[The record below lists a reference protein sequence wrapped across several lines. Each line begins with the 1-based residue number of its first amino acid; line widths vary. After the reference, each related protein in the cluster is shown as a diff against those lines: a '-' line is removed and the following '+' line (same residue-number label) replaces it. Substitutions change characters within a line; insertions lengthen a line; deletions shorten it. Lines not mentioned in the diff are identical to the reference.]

1 MVNTSAPSP
10 PGSSCWGRVRIL
22 GMLRCWHTPLPRAA
36 VLYTVESMTFSDA
49 AATPSAPDSA
59 LAPPVAKTVPV
70 ERTHHG
76 DTFVDN
82 YEWLREKENPEVVA
96 HLNAEQAYT
105 DAVTAGQEQLR
116 QDIFSEIKSRTQET
130 DLSVP
135 SRKDGWWYY
144 ARMVEGQAYGIQCRV
159 AAGSDGTL
167 ADWTPPLVEPGV
179 DVPGEQ
185 ILLDGNV
192 EAEGQPFFAL
202 GGAAVTRDGKL
213 YAYAVDNAG
222 DELFT
227 VRIKDLS
234 TGELLPDIIENA
246 FYGVTFS
253 PDGTTLFYMVADDSW
268 RPYQVKTHVLGTPVD
283 TDEVLY
289 QEDDVAMWTG
299 FGLSADRRHLMIS
312 IGCSEFSETRLL
324 DFAAPE
330 KGLQLLIPRS
340 AGILYDAEPFL
351 LDGVEKVLL
360 THDRDAVNSMIS
372 LVDAAEFSKPV
383 AEQQWATVVPHDD
396 SVRVNGA
403 TVTATHMVVSLR
415 KDTIERI
422 QVTVLEGLGTA
433 GQGAAVEPVF
443 DEELYTAAMG
453 GSEFESPVIRLVYSS
468 DFTPPRVYDYV
479 LPVGDDGGE
488 LLLRKETPV
497 LGGYRSEDYIAE
509 REWATAA
516 DGTQVPLSVLR
527 RADLPRDGANAGVV
541 YGYGSYEVSMDP
553 GFGVPR
559 LSLLDRGVVFVIA
572 HVRGG
577 GEMGRHWYEEGKKLT
592 KKNTFNDFVAATD
605 WLAQSGWVDPAR
617 IAAMGGSAGGLLMGA
632 VANLA
637 PEKYAAVVA
646 QVPFVDAL
654 TTILDPELPLSALE
668 WEEWGNPITDPEVY
682 KYMKEYTPY
691 ENVRAV
697 AYPKIAAVTSFNDT
711 RVLYV
716 EPAKWVQELR
726 AKSTGSAPIV
736 MKIEMDGG
744 HGGAS
749 GRYEGWK
756 TRAWDY
762 AFLADA
768 IGATELR

>member
-1 MVNTSAPSP
+1 MTNSQPKAP
-10 PGSSCWGRVRIL
+10 I
-22 GMLRCWHTPLPRAA
+22 
-36 VLYTVESMTFSDA
+36 
-49 AATPSAPDSA
+49 
-59 LAPPVAKTVPV
+59 AKQVPT

-105 DAVTAGQEQLR
+105 DEVTADQEALR
-116 QDIFSEIKSRTQET
+116 QAIFDEIKSRTQET

-144 ARMVEGQAYGIQCRV
+144 SRMEEGKSYSIQCRV
-159 AAGSDGTL
+159 RATGDGS
-167 ADWTPPLVEPGV
+167 AIEDWTPPVIEAGVAVE
-179 DVPGEQ
+179 GEE
-185 ILLDGNV
+185 ILLDGNL
-192 EAEGQPFFAL
+192 EAEGKPFFSL
-202 GGAAVTRDGKL
+202 GGAAVTTDGNF
-213 YAYAVDNAG
+213 YAYSADYAG

-227 VRIKDLS
+227 IRVKDLR
-234 TGELLPDIIENA
+234 TGQMLPDVIENT
-246 FYGVTFS
+246 FYGLAFS
-253 PDGTTLFYMVADDSW
+253 PDGTTVYYMISDDSW
-268 RPYQVKTHVLGTPVD
+268 RPFQVKTHVLGTPVD
-283 TDEVLY
+283 SDAVLY

-299 FGLSADRRHLMIS
+299 FGISADRRHLVIS

-324 DFAAPE
+324 NFNAPE
-330 KGLQLLIPRS
+330 QGLLTLIPRS
-340 AGILYDAEPFL
+340 EGILYDAEPYL
-351 LDGVEKVLL
+351 SEGTEKVIL
-360 THDRDAVNSMIS
+360 THNRDAVNSMIS
-372 LVDAAEFSKPV
+372 LVDLSEFAKPL
-383 AEQQWATVVPHDD
+383 AQQTWATVVGHND
-396 SVRVNGA
+396 SVRINGA
-403 TVTATHMVVSLR
+403 TLTATHMVVSLR

-422 QVTVLEGLGTA
+422 QVAALAGLGTPA
-433 GQGAAVEPVF
+433 QSASVEPVF
-443 DEELYTAAMG
+443 DEELYTASLG
-453 GSEFESPVIRLVYSS
+453 GSEFESPVIRIIYTS

-479 LPVGDDGGE
+479 LPGDSNGSGSSGGSGSGE

-497 LGGYRSEDYIAE
+497 LGGYSPSDYVAE
-509 REWATAA
+509 REWATAP
-516 DGTQVPLSVLR
+516 DGTLVPLSVLR
-527 RADLPRDGANAGVV
+527 RADLPRDGANSGVV
-541 YGYGSYEVSMDP
+541 YGYGSYEASMDP

-577 GEMGRHWYEEGKKLT
+577 GEMGRRWYEEGKKLN
-592 KKNTFNDFVAATD
+592 KKNTFTDFVAATD
-605 WLAQSGWVDPAR
+605 WLAHSGWVDPAR
-617 IAAMGGSAGGLLMGA
+617 IAALGGSAGGLLMGA

-637 PEKYAAVVA
+637 PEKYAAIVA

-668 WEEWGNPITDPEVY
+668 WEEWGNPITDPDVY
-682 KYMKEYTPY
+682 EYMKSYTPY
-691 ENVRAV
+691 ENVRPV

-726 AKSTGSAPIV
+726 EVSTGSEPIV
-736 MKIEMDGG
+736 LKIEMDGG

-762 AFLADA
+762 AFLASA
-768 IGATELR
+768 IGAVELR

>member
-1 MVNTSAPSP
+1 MTS
-10 PGSSCWGRVRIL
+10 
-22 GMLRCWHTPLPRAA
+22 
-36 VLYTVESMTFSDA
+36 SDA
-49 AATPSAPDSA
+49 AVTTPATDASPAR
-59 LAPPVAKTVPV
+59 PPVAKKVPV

-76 DTFVDN
+76 ETFVDN
-82 YEWLREKENPEVVA
+82 YEWLREKESPEVVA

-105 DAVTAGQEQLR
+105 DAVTTGQEQLR
-116 QDIFSEIKSRTQET
+116 TDIFTEIKNRTQET

-135 SRKDGWWYY
+135 SRKDNWWYY
-144 ARMVEGQAYGIQCRV
+144 GRMVEGQAYGIQCRV
-159 AAGSDGTL
+159 AASSDGTL

-179 DVPGEQ
+179 DVPGEE

-192 EAEGQPFFAL
+192 EAEGQPFFSL
-202 GGAAVTRDGKL
+202 GGAAVTRDGNL

-227 VRIKDLS
+227 VRIKDLR
-234 TGELLPDIIENA
+234 TGEMLPDTIENV
-246 FYGVTFS
+246 FYGLSFS

-268 RPYQVKTHVLGTPVD
+268 RPYQVKTHVLGTPVSSD
-283 TDEVLY
+283 AVLY

-299 FGLSADRRHLMIS
+299 FDLSADRRHLMIS

-324 DFAAPE
+324 DFAAPD

-340 AGILYDAEPFL
+340 AEILYDAEPFL
-351 LDGVEKVLL
+351 VDDVEKVLL
-360 THDRDAVNSMIS
+360 THNRDAVNSMIS
-372 LVDAAEFSKPV
+372 LVDAAEFSKD
-383 AEQQWATVVPHDD
+383 AAAQDWDTVVPHSD
-396 SVRVNGA
+396 SVRINGA
-403 TVTATHMVVSLR
+403 SVTATHMVVSLR

-422 QVTVLEGLGTA
+422 QVTPLEGLGTA

-443 DEELYTAAMG
+443 DEELYTASMG
-453 GSEFESPVIRLVYSS
+453 GSEFESPVIRLIYTS

-479 LPVGDDGGE
+479 LPVAGADGE
-488 LLLRKETPV
+488 LLLRRETPV
-497 LGGYRSEDYIAE
+497 LGGYRAQDYVAE
-509 REWATAA
+509 REWATAP

-527 RADLPRDGANAGVV
+527 RADLPRNGNNAAVV

-577 GEMGRHWYEEGKKLT
+577 GEMGRHWYEDGKKLN
-592 KKNTFNDFVAATD
+592 KLNTFTDFIAATD
-605 WLAQSGWVDPAR
+605 WVAGSGWVDPAR

-668 WEEWGNPITDPEVY
+668 WEEWGNPITDPAVY
-682 KYMKEYTPY
+682 KYMKSYTPY
-691 ENVRAV
+691 ENVGAV

-716 EPAKWVQELR
+716 EPAKWVQQLR
-726 AKSTGSAPIV
+726 AVSTGSEPIV
-736 MKIEMDGG
+736 LKIEMDGG

-768 IGATELR
+768 LGATELR

>member
-1 MVNTSAPSP
+1 
-10 PGSSCWGRVRIL
+10 
-22 GMLRCWHTPLPRAA
+22 
-36 VLYTVESMTFSDA
+36 MTISDA
-49 AATPSAPDSA
+49 AAAPTPPI
-59 LAPPVAKTVPV
+59 AKKVPT

-82 YEWLREKENPEVVA
+82 YEWLREKESPEVVA

-105 DAVTAGQEQLR
+105 DAMTAGQEQLR
-116 QDIFSEIKSRTQET
+116 QDIFNEIKNRTQET

-144 ARMVEGQAYGIQCRV
+144 SRMVEGQAYGIQCRV
-159 AAGSDGTL
+159 AASSEGTL

-185 ILLDGNV
+185 IILDGNV
-192 EAEGQPFFAL
+192 EAEGQPFFSL
-202 GGAAVTRDGKL
+202 GGAAVTRDGNL

-227 VRIKDLS
+227 VRIKDLR
-234 TGELLPDIIENA
+234 TGELLPDTIENV
-246 FYGVTFS
+246 FYGLTFS

-283 TDEVLY
+283 SDEVLY

-299 FGLSADRRHLMIS
+299 FDLSADRRFLMIS

-330 KGLQLLIPRS
+330 KGLQTLISRS
-340 AGILYDAEPFL
+340 AEILYDAEPFL
-351 LDGVEKVLL
+351 SAGVEKILL

-372 LVDAAEFSKPV
+372 LVDAAEFAKPL
-383 AEQQWATVVPHDD
+383 AEQHWDTVVAHDP
-396 SVRVNGA
+396 SVRINGA
-403 TVTATHMVVSLR
+403 SVTATHMVVSLR
-415 KDTIERI
+415 QDTIERI
-422 QVTVLEGLGTA
+422 QVTALEGLGTA
-433 GQGAAVEPVF
+433 EQASAVEPVF
-443 DEELYTAAMG
+443 DEELYTASMG
-453 GSEFESPVIRLVYSS
+453 GSEFESPVIRLVYTS

-479 LPVGDDGGE
+479 LPVAGAADQGE

-497 LGGYRSEDYIAE
+497 LGGYRPEDYRAT

-516 DGTQVPLSVLR
+516 DGTLVPLSVLR
-527 RADLPRDGANAGVV
+527 RADLAQDGTNAGVI

-577 GEMGRHWYEEGKKLT
+577 GEMGRHWYEDGKKLN
-592 KKNTFNDFVAATD
+592 KKNTFTDFVAATD
-605 WLAQSGWVDPAR
+605 WLAQSGWVDPAK

-637 PEKYAAVVA
+637 PEKYAAIVA

-668 WEEWGNPITDPEVY
+668 WEEWGNPITDPAVY

-726 AKSTGSAPIV
+726 AVSTGSEPIV

>member
-1 MVNTSAPSP
+1 MTSEAPA
-10 PGSSCWGRVRIL
+10 
-22 GMLRCWHTPLPRAA
+22 T
-36 VLYTVESMTFSDA
+36 
-49 AATPSAPDSA
+49 ATPHAQ
-59 LAPPVAKTVPV
+59 PPVAKKVPV

-76 DTFVDN
+76 DTFTDN
-82 YEWLREKENPEVVA
+82 YEWLREKDNAEVKA
-96 HLNAEQAYT
+96 HLDAEQAYT

-116 QDIFSEIKSRTQET
+116 ADIFTEIKNRTQET

-135 SRKDGWWYY
+135 SRKDDWWYY
-144 ARMVEGQAYGIQCRV
+144 SRMVEGQAYSIQCRV
-159 AAGSDGTL
+159 KAGGDGS
-167 ADWTPPLVEPGV
+167 AVEDWTPPQVEPGV

-185 ILLDGNV
+185 ILLDGNA
-192 EAEGQPFFAL
+192 EAEGQPFFSM
-202 GGAAVTRDGKL
+202 GGAAVTRDGNL

-227 VRIKDLS
+227 IRIKDLR
-234 TGELLPDIIENA
+234 TGELLDDVIENA
-246 FYGVTFS
+246 FYGLAFS
-253 PDGTTLFYMVADDSW
+253 PDGSTLYYMLADDSW
-268 RPYQVKTHVLGTPVD
+268 RPYQVKTHILGTPVED
-283 TDEVLY
+283 DAVLY

-299 FGLSADRRHLMIS
+299 FGLSADRRHLVVS
-312 IGCSEFSETRLL
+312 IGCSEFSEARLL
-324 DFAAPE
+324 SFDAPE
-330 KGLQLLIPRS
+330 EGLQTLIPRS
-340 AGILYDAEPFL
+340 ENILYDAEPFL
-351 LDGVEKVLL
+351 LDGRETVLL
-360 THDRDAVNSMIS
+360 THNLNAVNSMIS
-372 LVDAAEFSKPV
+372 LVDPAEFAKPV
-383 AEQQWATVVPHDD
+383 ADQSWATVTPHDD
-396 SVRVNGA
+396 AVRINGA
-403 TVTATHMVVSLR
+403 TVTQTHLVVSLR

-422 QVTVLEGLGTA
+422 QVTELAGLGTA
-433 GQGAAVEPVF
+433 HQAAAVEPVF
-443 DEELYTAAMG
+443 DEELYTASMG
-453 GSEFESPVIRLVYSS
+453 GGEYESPLIRLVYTSY
-468 DFTPPRVYDYV
+468 FTPPRVYDYV
-479 LPVGDDGGE
+479 LPTAADGGE

-497 LGGYRSEDYIAE
+497 LGGYRPADYVAT
-509 REWATAA
+509 REWATAD

-527 RADLPRDGANAGVV
+527 RADLAQDGANAGVV

-577 GEMGRHWYEEGKKLT
+577 GEMGRHWYEDGKKLT
-592 KKNTFNDFVAATD
+592 KMNTFTDFIAATD
-605 WLAQSGWVDPAR
+605 WLGGSGWVDPAR
-617 IAAMGGSAGGLLMGA
+617 IAATGGSAGGLLMGA
-632 VANLA
+632 VVNLA
-637 PEKYAAVVA
+637 PEKYAAVLA

-654 TTILDPELPLSALE
+654 TTILDPDLPLSALE
-668 WEEWGNPITDPEVY
+668 WEEWGNPITDPDVY
-682 KYMKEYTPY
+682 TYMKGYTPY

-726 AKSTGSAPIV
+726 AVSTGTEPV
-736 MKIEMDGG
+736 VLKIEMDGG